1 MNRFQNLYL
10 IVATSL
16 GICLSV
22 FLWQAGLLAHTALI
36 AILAAALFSY
46 SLAAQLLLCEVRD
59 RGADKQKLVAEA
71 LHLNAHVKLLLAQA
85 HYDNLTGLG
94 NRNLL
99 ADRFHFAV
107 ERSQRSKTSF
117 ALLMIDLNNFKSVND
132 NYGHLAG
139 DEVLIASAKRLIT
152 AVRASDTVVRLGG
165 DEFLLLVERF
175 EKCEDLLNFG
185 QKLIDSLSEDI
196 ALSSGDVVSV
206 GASVGIAQFPRDGF
220 DIGRLIEFADQSM
233 YECKT
238 SGRMPL
244 EMA

>member
-175 EKCEDLLNFG
+175 
-185 QKLIDSLSEDI
+185 
-196 ALSSGDVVSV
+196 
-206 GASVGIAQFPRDGF
+206 
-220 DIGRLIEFADQSM
+220 
-233 YECKT
+233 
-238 SGRMPL
+238 
-244 EMA
+244 